1 MSIRVII
8 WSSLNRNS
16 ASALASSVLPTPVV
30 PRKMNEP
37 IGLRGS
43 FSPARERRTASEMA
57 AMACSCPMTRLWS
70 SSSMWSSF
78 SRSEASMRV
87 TGMPVQRDT
96 TSATSCASTSSLII
110 EPLAEARRYS
120 SWKAAISFSAS

>member
-1 MSIRVII
+1 
-8 WSSLNRNS
+8 
-16 ASALASSVLPTPVV
+16 
-30 PRKMNEP
+30 
-37 IGLRGS
+37 
-43 FSPARERRTASEMA
+43 
-57 AMACSCPMTRLWS
+57 
-70 SSSMWSSF
+70 MWSSF

-120 SWKAAISFSAS
+120 S